1 MERTFM
7 AIKPDAVK
15 RGLIG
20 RIIKRIENKGYKIVA
35 MKMLQPTLEIAE
47 KHYAEHKGKPFYP
60 ELIKYITSGPI
71 VAMVVEGDNVIE
83 GTRHMMGSTVPN
95 SAEVGTI
102 RADFGMT
109 KECNVVHGSDSIEA
123 AEREIAIYFTQDEL
137 CENWKTMMELV
148 LDAQH
153 SDSSPFVGA

>member
-1 MERTFM
+1 MERTFF

-20 RIIKRIENKGYKIVA
+20 RIIKRVENKGYKIVGL
-35 MKMLQPTLEIAE
+35 KMVHPTLEMAK
-47 KHYAEHKGKPFYP
+47 KHYAEHEGKSFYP

-71 VAMVVEGDNVIE
+71 IAMVVEGKNVIE

-109 KECNVVHGSDSIEA
+109 KECNVLHGSDSIES
-123 AEREIAIYFTQDEL
+123 AEREIAIYFKPEEL
-137 CENWKTMMELV
+137 CEDWHTMMELV
-148 LDAQH
+148 LEAQN
-153 SDSSPFVGA
+153 GTLE

>member
-1 MERTFM
+1 MERTFV

-20 RIIKRIENKGYKIVA
+20 RIIKRIENKGYKIVG
-35 MKMLQPTLEIAE
+35 MKMIHPTLEIAE

-60 ELIKYITSGPI
+60 DLIKYITSGPI
-71 VAMVVEGDNVIE
+71 VAMVVEGKNVIE

-102 RADFGMT
+102 RADFGVT
-109 KECNVVHGSDSIEA
+109 KECNVIHGSDCEVS
-123 AEREIAIYFTQDEL
+123 AEREIAIYFRPEEL
-137 CENWKTMMELV
+137 CEDWKTMMELV
-148 LDAQH
+148 LEAQF
-153 SDSSPFVGA
+153 SD

>member
-20 RIIKRIENKGYKIVA
+20 RIIKRVENKGYKIIGL
-35 MKMLQPTLEIAE
+35 KMIQPTLEIA
-47 KHYAEHKGKPFYP
+47 KMHYAEHEGKPFYP

-71 VAMVVEGDNVIE
+71 IAMVVEGDKVIE

-95 SAEVGTI
+95 QAEVGTI

-109 KECNVVHGSDSIEA
+109 KECNVVHGSDSLESA
-123 AEREIAIYFTQDEL
+123 AKEIAIYFKPEEL
-137 CENWKTMMELV
+137 CTGWKTMMELV
-148 LDAQH
+148 LEAQH
-153 SDSSPFVGA
+153 A